1 MKGTITLFLLLLAS
15 LIVAGVQQ
23 LGEQLNM
30 SDCEPSGIISDVS
43 ENVESQYVQIDAL
56 NQCSVADVD
65 L

>member
-1 MKGTITLFLLLLAS
+1 MLAS

-56 NQCSVADVD
+56 DQCSVADVD